1 MADAP
6 APEPA
11 PAPVPEPSAPPA
23 PISLADILNDIQV
36 IQQKEAADKA
46 ALDSIGNS
54 TADSLR
60 PKLIAWALANFP
72 NAYTL
77 LEVSVTP
84 PAQCSDGVIRNLTD
98 YITFCS
104 GKTIQEHVALLQA
117 KLADM
122 TVSFANV
129 GYAIAIVV
137 SKA

>member
-1 MADAP
+1 M
-6 APEPA
+6 
-11 PAPVPEPSAPPA
+11 PEPSPPPA

-54 TADSLR
+54 TAESLR
-60 PKLIAWALANFP
+60 PKLIAWALAGFP

-84 PAQCSDGVIRNLTD
+84 PAQCSDGVTRNLTD

-104 GKTIQEHVALLQA
+104 GKTIQEHVALLQT

>member
-1 MADAP
+1 MADSSSP
-6 APEPA
+6 TGPTGP
-11 PAPVPEPSAPPA
+11 APPA
-23 PISLADILNDIQV
+23 PITLSDILNDIQV

-46 ALDSIGNS
+46 TLESIGNS
-54 TADSLR
+54 SADSLR

-77 LEVSVTP
+77 MEVTVTP
-84 PAQCSDGVIRNLTD
+84 PAQCSDGVVRNLTD

-122 TVSFANV
+122 TVSFANL
-129 GYAIAIVV
+129 GYAIGIVV
-137 SKA
+137 SKS

>member
-1 MADAP
+1 M
-6 APEPA
+6 
-11 PAPVPEPSAPPA
+11 PEPSPPPA

-54 TADSLR
+54 TAESLR
-60 PKLIAWALANFP
+60 PKLIAWALAGFP

-84 PAQCSDGVIRNLTD
+84 PAQCSDGVTRNLTD